1 MNYVRPV
8 KMVSPTGQMSTPKIV
23 EKQVGQQI
31 HVEAHWYDPASGA
44 FFHRGLV
51 EIKQVEQPKK

>member
-1 MNYVRPV
+1 
-8 KMVSPTGQMSTPKIV
+8 MVSPTGQMSTPKIV

-31 HVEAHWYDPASGA
+31 HVEAQWFDPASGA

-51 EIKQVEQPKK
+51 EIKQVEQPRK

>member
-1 MNYVRPV
+1 
-8 KMVSPTGQMSTPKIV
+8 MVSPTGQMSTPKIV
-23 EKQVGQQI
+23 EKQVGDQI

-51 EIKQVEQPKK
+51 EIKQVEQQKK

>member
-31 HVEAHWYDPASGA
+31 HVEAQWFDPASGA